1 MDFQITPKFCWSRL
15 KTSQLE
21 SVWGFYFI
29 IDFSQGVYQEIHP
42 YIAISI
48 ERVKINTSFHAMRKY
63 LSYQSI
69 EERGYH
75 EKYYK
80 CIAKSYWSMEISWK
94 SIKMSGRVIVLLGEL
109 LKRYQEGGGGNL
121 LHPCR
126 GESSRRVVWISLDP
140 YYLTI
145 LNHTQV
151 YCPTTYQAKYCIS
164 YHIVKITVVWI
175 SLNPYLLTIH
185 STFPYKTILYYN
197 LSCSITCPSGS
208 YYIVP
213 YKSYPLV
220 NILTILHYIIVGTIL
235 YIDFCILILRKNHA
249 LSF

>member
-75 EKYYK
+75 GKYCR
-80 CIAKSYWSMEISWK
+80 CIAKSCWSMEISWK
-94 SIKMSGRVIVLLGEL
+94 SIKMSGRVIEEV
-109 LKRYQEGGGGNL
+109 
-121 LHPCR
+121 
-126 GESSRRVVWISLDP
+126 SRRWRWKFVASLPRREFTACGLNIPWSIPP
-140 YYLTI
+140 YYTQPYPSI
-145 LNHTQV
+145 LSYNIPGKILYFIPHCKNNCSLNIPKSIPPYYTLYFSIQNHTV
-151 YCPTTYQAKYCIS
+151 
-164 YHIVKITVVWI
+164 
-175 SLNPYLLTIH
+175 L
-185 STFPYKTILYYN
+185 
-197 LSCSITCPSGS
+197 
-208 YYIVP
+208 
-213 YKSYPLV
+213 
-220 NILTILHYIIVGTIL
+220 
-235 YIDFCILILRKNHA
+235 
-249 LSF
+249 